1 MTARILLALV
11 VGATLL
17 TVLVR
22 WRSSAPRT
30 GPPPPP
36 PVALPAAKTGGELVR
51 RPPAPAAVV
60 LTPPAASAPRELNF
74 DDEPPSIPAE
84 AIERYLERNGRDAA
98 SLLAAAMLAEG
109 GEAYLREAAERFP
122 DDPRVQWTVLYKNLF
137 PEQRRAWLDE
147 ANLWG
152 WPSSANSW
160 TGFRPTAVRNSSV

>member
-1 MTARILLALV
+1 V
-11 VGATLL
+11 
-17 TVLVR
+17 
-22 WRSSAPRT
+22 
-30 GPPPPP
+30 
-36 PVALPAAKTGGELVR
+36 
-51 RPPAPAAVV
+51 
-60 LTPPAASAPRELNF
+60 
-74 DDEPPSIPAE
+74 
-84 AIERYLERNGRDAA
+84 
-98 SLLAAAMLAEG
+98 AEG